1 MPPTVQ
7 VKRFLFA
14 LPRGGLERGV
24 PRMDAGVGVLI
35 VVRVDALIESNQ
47 FVSRV
52 NDDCVGVDS
61 FLHVLMSFPIQCHL

>member
-1 MPPTVQ
+1 MN
-7 VKRFLFA
+7 A
-14 LPRGGLERGV
+14 W
-24 PRMDAGVGVLI
+24 VGVLI